1 VLTPSP
7 AARSNGFLV
16 IRNVFTPEEVAAAN
30 AAIDAHSAQLRSREA
45 AALRNAKDGTPM
57 SAEGPRK
64 DMGGMLWWDPP
75 HCDVFRQ
82 VLAHPRLVPYYTAL
96 CGEGFRLDH
105 QPLVIAQSSGSEGF
119 ALHGG
124 PISGADGVPAGLFNA
139 ELQYRCVGG
148 QLWTTL
154 LAASVQ
160 LCDHSAG
167 DGGFAIVRGSH
178 KLNLPVP
185 NDVADGLGGIGAL
198 GPGCPGGAVCLFRGG
213 FVLISGAEPLPIF
226 GSRRWPRFAMGGERA
241 PGGRFCPGCA
251 PFPTSFPPL
260 TADVL
265 VPTSY
270 PQTHMLPSPVPS
282 NS

>member
-1 VLTPSP
+1 MLTPGP
-7 AARSNGFLV
+7 ATCSNGFLV
-16 IRNVFTPEEVAAAN
+16 VRNVFTPEEVAAAN

-64 DMGGMLWWDPP
+64 DMGGMLWWEQP

-82 VLAHPRLVPYYTAL
+82 VLVHPRLVPYYTAL
-96 CGEGFRLDH
+96 CGDGFRLDH
-105 QPLVIAQSSGSEGF
+105 QPLVIAQSSNSEGF

-124 PISGADGVPAGLFNA
+124 PISGADGVPAGHFNP

-148 QLWTTL
+148 QMWTTL

-160 LCDHSAG
+160 LCDHAPG

-185 NDVADGLGGIGAL
+185 DDVANGLGGIGAPRLRRRFPFRVAWLCVWL
-198 GPGCPGGAVCLFRGG
+198 GVGTCASLVIAQLSVFR
-213 FVLISGAEPLPIF
+213 V
-226 GSRRWPRFAMGGERA
+226 
-241 PGGRFCPGCA
+241 
-251 PFPTSFPPL
+251 
-260 TADVL
+260 
-265 VPTSY
+265 
-270 PQTHMLPSPVPS
+270 
-282 NS
+282 